1 MIDLTKEAII
11 ENAKRMEKAEECIK
25 EAISQFDETCAWLET
40 SFAGQN
46 ELVWIT
52 SVNNQRSALS
62 DAYELAKK
70 QAEKLNQIAELFD
83 PEV

>member
-11 ENAKRMEKAEECIK
+11 ENAKRMEKAEADLK
-25 EAISQFDETCAWLET
+25 EAIFEIEETCAWLE
-40 SFAGQN
+40 SNFAGQN
-46 ELVWIT
+46 ELDW
-52 SVNNQRSALS
+52 VNNINLKKPALK
-62 DAYELAKK
+62 DTYDLVKK